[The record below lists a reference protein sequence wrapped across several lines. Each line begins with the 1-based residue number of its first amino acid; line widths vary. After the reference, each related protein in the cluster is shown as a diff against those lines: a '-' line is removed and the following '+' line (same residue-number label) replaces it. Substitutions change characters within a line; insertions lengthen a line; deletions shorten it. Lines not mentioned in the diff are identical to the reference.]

1 MKYSGGKCPMILLNV
16 GLIASLIA
24 ETYLTMYIGRW
35 AMDESIQLNG
45 YNKFAVAILSLS
57 LITSGF

>member
-1 MKYSGGKCPMILLNV
+1 MILLNV

-35 AMDESIQLNG
+35 AMDKSIQLNG